1 MTNLNTA
8 LYTLTSWG
16 VAVLELRAD
25 ELETGV
31 GTVTTETVNFGHQNR
46 CTGNWVKCAW
56 VMLPIA
62 VSENTWFLRQRRW
75 IHKRVKGQT
84 SNQTLK

>member
-31 GTVTTETVNFGHQNR
+31 GTVTTETVNLSSKQVY
-46 CTGNWVKCAW
+46 W
-56 VMLPIA
+56 
-62 VSENTWFLRQRRW
+62 
-75 IHKRVKGQT
+75 
-84 SNQTLK
+84 